1 MKRHMRRHMRLGDVI
16 RVVQELSR
24 NDQEASVVVADMINR
39 GLIKFNGSRRH
50 PRVVIR

>member
-1 MKRHMRRHMRLGDVI
+1 MRRHMRLGDVI
-16 RVVQELSR
+16 RVVQQLAR
-24 NDQEASVVVADMINR
+24 DDQETALVVADMINR